1 MISDVDVD
9 GCGTFGFEEFLKMTT
24 HMTLNRDPNEE
35 ILKAF
40 RLLDD
45 DETGLFSFLDLKRV
59 ANELGERMSDEEL
72 QVLFDEAARVGV
84 IEVNEV
90 EFLRFRKK
98 NLTSA
103 ELSNVQ
109 SNACCNCLAA
119 WSPLHFCFAF
129 V

>member
-1 MISDVDVD
+1 MELKVAMRALGYVPKKEDIQHMSSDVDDD
-9 GCGTFGFEEFLKMTT
+9 GCDTIGFEEFLKMTT

-45 DETGLFSFLDLKRV
+45 DETGLFSFFDLKRV
-59 ANELGERMSDEEL
+59 ANELGEHMSDEEL

-98 NLTSA
+98 KRI
-103 ELSNVQ
+103 
-109 SNACCNCLAA
+109 
-119 WSPLHFCFAF
+119 
-129 V
+129 